1 MSADAYLL
9 GCPMVVVVDA
19 VQVVV
24 LIVPSKR
31 AELHAN
37 VQPRH
42 SHTIDV
48 RPEPAQYRALPEW
61 QVVQIPPAAHTVR

>member
-1 MSADAYLL
+1 MNANADLFRRA
-9 GCPMVVVVDA
+9 MVMIVDA

-24 LIVPSKR
+24 LIVPSKG

-42 SHTIDV
+42 SDAIDV

-61 QVVQIPPAAHTVR
+61 

>member
-1 MSADAYLL
+1 
-9 GCPMVVVVDA
+9 MVVVVDA

-24 LIVPSKR
+24 LIVPGKG

-37 VQPRH
+37 VQPWH
-42 SHTIDV
+42 GHTINV

-61 QVVQIPPAAHTVR
+61 